1 MTFTSWLVWTD
12 QGAFREVAQDFAK
25 DLAEY
30 AADQA
35 GLTGEERAAF
45 IEEFVASFLGE
56 DNDLMNDPS
65 PVEVIGRLIEDP
77 DEASNTL
84 FIIED
89 FGMTFKRTVG
99 PSTSTRQQTWGQI
112 NQRVR

>member
-12 QGAFREVAQDFAK
+12 QGAFREVAQDIAR

-45 IEEFVASFLGE
+45 IEEFIASFFGE

-65 PVEVIGRLIEDP
+65 PVEVISMLIADP
-77 DEASNTL
+77 DEGSNTL

-89 FGMTFKRTVG
+89 LGMTFERTAG

-112 NQRVR
+112 KQGVR